1 MITMLISPTL
11 NVSCSENV
19 LLKISSYFGVSHEQA
34 YRKGVD
40 SLLKLTEMVIANN
53 EHSEIIKLFL
63 CDCHL
68 RTSIN
73 LDDISD
79 MPTQLIGDCL
89 NVIVLRYAFVV

>member
-1 MITMLISPTL
+1 
-11 NVSCSENV
+11 
-19 LLKISSYFGVSHEQA
+19 FGVSHEQA

-53 EHSEIIKLFL
+53 EQSEIIKLFL

-79 MPTQLIGDCL
+79 MPTQLIGDCI

>member
-1 MITMLISPTL
+1 MNTMLISPTL

-19 LLKISSYFGVSHEQA
+19 LLKISSYFNSYHEQA

-63 CDCHL
+63 CDC
-68 RTSIN
+68 R
-73 LDDISD
+73 
-79 MPTQLIGDCL
+79 
-89 NVIVLRYAFVV
+89 

>member
-1 MITMLISPTL
+1 MLFKFPDPPL
-11 NVSCSENV
+11 
-19 LLKISSYFGVSHEQA
+19 
-34 YRKGVD
+34 
-40 SLLKLTEMVIANN
+40 
-53 EHSEIIKLFL
+53 L

-89 NVIVLRYAFVV
+89 NVIVLRYAFKASLGDFLGGGDNLINTWKSTL